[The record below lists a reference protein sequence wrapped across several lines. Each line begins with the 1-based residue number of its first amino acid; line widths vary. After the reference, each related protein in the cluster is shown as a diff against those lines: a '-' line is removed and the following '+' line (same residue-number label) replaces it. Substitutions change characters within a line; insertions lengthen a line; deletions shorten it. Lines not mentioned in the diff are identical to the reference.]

1 MLAITIWSVSI
12 PTHAT
17 YVPYTYKTRH
27 SFNNRNNNNSDQD
40 NNNSTAWD
48 CNLCVDPFNPPTT
61 TNPDCVI
68 NLSHHSLTPSEHKL
82 LSRGLNFCPTPPK
95 VPDIAALSQ
104 DLKTFHVRIQRETF
118 FHDLS
123 LNVPTTSSLNP
134 ETSTEGFKHYKFRLK
149 SSWVPPPN
157 HNITALISCNERDL
171 SEHIFPNW
179 TNTPNISREE
189 RQAIRALKNNTS
201 IIIKPADKGSAVVL
215 LDRADYI
222 AEGLRQLSD
231 ITFYTILDHCPTIE
245 YHLRIDQY
253 ITTLVIKKEL
263 SDECA
268 KYLRHYKPRTSQF
281 YMLPKIHKPTR
292 PPPGRPIISG
302 NDSPTERISVGRSF
316 SPTLCPKT

>member
-1 MLAITIWSVSI
+1 M
-12 PTHAT
+12 
-17 YVPYTYKTRH
+17 
-27 SFNNRNNNNSDQD
+27 
-40 NNNSTAWD
+40 
-48 CNLCVDPFNPPTT
+48 
-61 TNPDCVI
+61 
-68 NLSHHSLTPSEHKL
+68 
-82 LSRGLNFCPTPPK
+82 
-95 VPDIAALSQ
+95 
-104 DLKTFHVRIQRETF
+104 
-118 FHDLS
+118 
-123 LNVPTTSSLNP
+123 
-134 ETSTEGFKHYKFRLK
+134 
-149 SSWVPPPN
+149 
-157 HNITALISCNERDL
+157 ISCNERDL

-302 NDSPTERISVGRSF
+302 NDSPTERISQLVDHFLQPCVPQLRSF
-316 SPTLCPKT
+316 VRDSVHFLQMLQPYTDSLPDGTILCTLDVSSLYTNIPQNEGIRACASALQANPPIGNITIQSILHLMKLILTMNNF